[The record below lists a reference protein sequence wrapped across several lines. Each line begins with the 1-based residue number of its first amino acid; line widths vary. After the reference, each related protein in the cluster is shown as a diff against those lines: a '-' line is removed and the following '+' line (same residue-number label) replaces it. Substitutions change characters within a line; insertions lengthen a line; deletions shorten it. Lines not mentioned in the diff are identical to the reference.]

1 MHLKNVHN
9 NMHEHTDNCTQSVQ
23 KREKNQREK
32 SPIATC
38 VLYYLIITNT
48 KHDLLSGPRAIASI
62 YNQFMVVDNTNRVI
76 KMYKEDGS
84 LAFQFTTLPL
94 NEVGKT
100 YVNLWSIA
108 AKKNGHILVGDVT
121 RKVVTVHRPTDG
133 GILSTMPVTTSPH
146 FLAVDSNDRVVISGY
161 GEKQVAVI
169 DDNGTTLLTLKP
181 TIDGQQVDYCQG
193 VCCDGSD
200 IYIAM
205 VNGDDTGHIHHYDS
219 HGTFI
224 RCIAKGLHDPLGITL
239 TSDRKQLLV
248 ADRYSVKIYH
258 IV

>member
-1 MHLKNVHN
+1 MLFFQV
-9 NMHEHTDNCTQSVQ
+9 
-23 KREKNQREK
+23 
-32 SPIATC
+32 PI
-38 VLYYLIITNT
+38 
-48 KHDLLSGPRAIASI
+48 AIASI
-62 YNQFMVVDNTNRVI
+62 NNQFMVVDNTNDVI

-108 AKKNGHILVGDVT
+108 AKKNGHILVGDVK

-133 GILSTMPVTTSPH
+133 GILSTMPVTTSPR
-146 FLAVDSNDRVVISGY
+146 FLAVDCNDRVVISGY

-169 DDNGTTLLTLKP
+169 DDNGTTLLTIKP

-224 RCIAKGLHDPLGITL
+224 RCIAKGL
-239 TSDRKQLLV
+239 S
-248 ADRYSVKIYH
+248 
-258 IV
+258 

>member
-1 MHLKNVHN
+1 MHLKHFHN
-9 NMHEHTDNCTQSVQ
+9 NIHEHTDNVY
-23 KREKNQREK
+23 KKGKNKREK

-38 VLYYLIITNT
+38 VLYYLILTNT
-48 KHDLLSGPRAIASI
+48 KHALLSGPIAIVSI
-62 YNQFMVVDNTNRVI
+62 NNQFMVVDRTNCVI

-100 YVNLWSIA
+100 DLCSIA
-108 AKKNGHILVGDVT
+108 AKKNGHILVGDVK

-133 GILSTMPVTTSPH
+133 GILSTMPVTTSPY
-146 FLAVDSNDRVVISGY
+146 FLAVDCNDRVVISGL

-169 DDNGTTLLTLKP
+169 DDNGTTLLTIKP
-181 TIDGQQVDYCQG
+181 TIDSQQVDFCQG

-205 VNGDDTGHIHHYDS
+205 AYDYDDDDDTGHIHHYDS

-248 ADRYSVKIYH
+248 ANGYSVNIYH
-258 IV
+258 FV

>member
-1 MHLKNVHN
+1 MNTQIMCTKKAKN
-9 NMHEHTDNCTQSVQ
+9 
-23 KREKNQREK
+23 KREK
-32 SPIATC
+32 SPIAIC

-48 KHDLLSGPRAIASI
+48 KHAFLSGPYAIASI
-62 YNQFMVVDNTNRVI
+62 NNQFMVVDNTNCVI

-133 GILSTMPVTTSPH
+133 GILSTMPVTTIPR
-146 FLAVDSNDRVVISGY
+146 FLAVDCNDRVVISGY
-161 GEKQVAVI
+161 DEKQVAVI
-169 DDNGTTLLTLKP
+169 DDNGTTLLTIKP
-181 TIDGQQVDYCQG
+181 TINGQQVDYCQG

-200 IYIAM
+200 IYIAV
-205 VNGDDTGHIHHYDS
+205 VNDDDDDDTGHIHHYDS

-224 RCIAKGLHDPLGITL
+224 GCIAKGLHDPYGITL

-248 ADRYSVKIYH
+248 ADIYSVKIYNF
-258 IV
+258 V

>member
-1 MHLKNVHN
+1 
-9 NMHEHTDNCTQSVQ
+9 MHEHTDNVY
-23 KREKNQREK
+23 KKGGEK
-32 SPIATC
+32 SPIAIC

-48 KHDLLSGPRAIASI
+48 KHAFLSGPCDIASI
-62 YNQFMVVDNTNRVI
+62 NNQFMVVDTTDVI

-100 YVNLWSIA
+100 YVNLCSIA
-108 AKKNGHILVGDVT
+108 AKKNGHILVGDVK

-146 FLAVDSNDRVVISGY
+146 FLAVDCNDRVVISGY
-161 GEKQVAVI
+161 DEKQVAVI
-169 DDNGTTLLTLKP
+169 DDNGTTLLTIKP
-181 TIDGQQVDYCQG
+181 TIHGQQFKYCQG

-219 HGTFI
+219 CGRFI
-224 RCIAKGLHDPLGITL
+224 SCIAKGLYAPRGITL
-239 TSDRKQLLV
+239 TSDRKQLAL
-248 ADRYSVKIYH
+248 ADSYSVKIYH